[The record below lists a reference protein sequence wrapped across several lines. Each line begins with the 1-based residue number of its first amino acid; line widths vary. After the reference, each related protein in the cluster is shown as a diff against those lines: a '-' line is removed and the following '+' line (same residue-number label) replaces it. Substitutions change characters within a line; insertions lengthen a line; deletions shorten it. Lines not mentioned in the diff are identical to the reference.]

1 MSEGPISQGPIPLP
15 TLRQV
20 SRDTL
25 QEQVYRQIRE
35 ALMSGRF
42 QPGQKLTI
50 RGLAEALG
58 SSPMPVREALQ
69 RLSAENAFEVTET
82 SRLRVRMMTLE
93 RLREIRDAR
102 VALEGLLA
110 EKALQHLQ
118 ESDLQE
124 ITDLCRQMQKAADE
138 VDVSRYLW
146 TNFAF
151 HRRIYAVARAELTM
165 AAVENFWLHMG
176 PCFALV
182 APDQAHLQ
190 RSMEAHNRIVEA
202 LATGDGPGVRAAV
215 TDDIMQAADSLG
227 RLLAKKPGAAAVKGG
242 RA

>member
-1 MSEGPISQGPIPLP
+1 MTDQPTLLP

-20 SRDTL
+20 SRDTM
-25 QEQVYRQIRE
+25 QEQVYRQLRE

-58 SSPMPVREALQ
+58 SSPMPVREALH

-82 SRLRVRMMTLE
+82 SRLRVRMMTPD

-110 EKALQHLQ
+110 EKAVLHLTAL
-118 ESDLQE
+118 DLKE
-124 ITDLCRQMQKAADE
+124 INSICQQMQDAADK

-151 HRRIYAVARAELTM
+151 HRRIYAVAKADLTI

-182 APDQAHLQ
+182 APDREHLA
-190 RSMEAHNRIVEA
+190 RSMQAHNRIVDA
-202 LATGDGPGVRAAV
+202 LTARDGGAARAAV
-215 TDDIMQAADSLG
+215 TDDIMQAADSLA
-227 RLLAKKPGAAAVKGG
+227 RLLVKNGPKRSSVSGG
-242 RA
+242 KSA

>member
-1 MSEGPISQGPIPLP
+1 MTDLPILLP
-15 TLRQV
+15 AMRQV

-25 QEQVYRQIRE
+25 QDQVYRQIRE

-42 QPGQKLTI
+42 QPGHKLTI

-58 SSPMPVREALQ
+58 SSPMPVREALN

-82 SRLRVRMMTLE
+82 ARLRVPMMTPE

-110 EKALQHLQ
+110 EKAVIRINHA
-118 ESDLQE
+118 DLGRQQPAP
-124 ITDLCRQMQKAADE
+124 RGQMQTAADS
-138 VDVSRYLW
+138 VDVALYLW

-151 HRRIYAVARAELTM
+151 HRRIYAVAKAELIV
-165 AAVENFWLHMG
+165 AAVENFWLHIG

-182 APDQAHLQ
+182 APDKAHLQ

-202 LATGDGPGVRAAV
+202 LAARDGAAARAAV
-215 TDDIMQAADSLG
+215 TDDIMQAADSLT
-227 RLLAKKPGAAAVKGG
+227 RLIAKSDRSRSRVSGVKK
-242 RA
+242 A

>member
-1 MSEGPISQGPIPLP
+1 MSDAPLTFP
-15 TLRQV
+15 ALRQV
-20 SRDTL
+20 ARATL
-25 QEQVYRQIRE
+25 QDQVYRQLRE

-69 RLSAENAFEVTET
+69 RLSAENAFEVSGTA
-82 SRLRVRMMTLE
+82 RLRVPMMTAA

-110 EKALQHLQ
+110 ERCIQRLEA
-118 ESDLQE
+118 SDLTQ
-124 ITDLCRQMQKAADE
+124 IHAIYQDMQQA
-138 VDVSRYLW
+138 VDNHDVPRYLW

-151 HRRIYAVARAELTM
+151 HRRIYAVARAELIV
-165 AAVENFWLHMG
+165 AAVETFWLHMG

-182 APDQAHLQ
+182 APEAVHLA
-190 RSMEAHNRIVEA
+190 RSMEAHARIVAALEA
-202 LATGDGPGVRAAV
+202 RDGAAARAAV
-215 TDDIMQAADSLG
+215 ADDIMQAADSLG
-227 RLLAKKPGAAAVKGG
+227 RLLVQREGSKSNGG
-242 RA
+242 KRA

>member
-1 MSEGPISQGPIPLP
+1 MSEGPIPLP

-42 QPGQKLTI
+42 QPGQKVTI

-82 SRLRVRMMTLE
+82 SRLRVRMMTVE

-110 EKALQHLQ
+110 EKAVQHMQ
-118 ESDLQE
+118 PCDMQE
-124 ITDLCRQMQKAADE
+124 IAEVCRQMRKAADE

-182 APDQAHLQ
+182 APDKAHLQ
-190 RSMEAHNRIVEA
+190 RSMEAHDRIVAALEA
-202 LATGDGPGVRAAV
+202 ADGPGARAAV
-215 TDDIMQAADSLG
+215 TDDIMQAADSLA
-227 RLLAKKPGAAAVKGG
+227 RLLAKAPKAAAKGG

>member
-1 MSEGPISQGPIPLP
+1 MTEGPIRLP
-15 TLRQV
+15 SLRQV

-25 QEQVYRQIRE
+25 QDQVYRQIRE

-82 SRLRVRMMTLE
+82 SRLRVRMMTVE

-110 EKALQHLQ
+110 EKAVLLLDS
-118 ESDLQE
+118 SD
-124 ITDLCRQMQKAADE
+124 IADISDLCRQMQKAADE

-151 HRRIYAVARAELTM
+151 HRRIYGIAQAELTL

-182 APDQAHLQ
+182 APNQAHLQ
-190 RSMEAHNRIVEA
+190 RSMEAHNRIVQA
-202 LATGDGPGVRAAV
+202 LVARDGAAARAAV
-215 TDDIMQAADSLG
+215 TDDIMQAADSLT
-227 RLLAKKPGAAAVKGG
+227 RLLASSERSRSAVSAGT

>member
-1 MSEGPISQGPIPLP
+1 MTDRPILLP
-15 TLRQV
+15 AMRQV

-25 QEQVYRQIRE
+25 QDQVYRQIRE

-58 SSPMPVREALQ
+58 SSPMPVREALN

-82 SRLRVRMMTLE
+82 ARLRVPMMTPE
-93 RLREIRDAR
+93 RLREIRDVR

-110 EKALQHLQ
+110 EKAVVLINDA
-118 ESDLQE
+118 DLADISQ
-124 ITDLCRQMQKAADE
+124 LCGQMQKAADN
-138 VDVSRYLW
+138 VDVALYLW

-151 HRRIYAVARAELTM
+151 HRRIYAVAKAELIV
-165 AAVENFWLHMG
+165 AAVENFWLHIG

-182 APDQAHLQ
+182 APDRAHLQ

-202 LATGDGPGVRAAV
+202 LAARDGAAARAAV
-215 TDDIMQAADSLG
+215 TDDIMQAADSLT
-227 RLLAKKPGAAAVKGG
+227 RLIANSDRSRSRVSGVKKA
-242 RA
+242 

>member
-1 MSEGPISQGPIPLP
+1 MTDSPLLLP

-25 QEQVYRQIRE
+25 QDQVYRQIRE

-82 SRLRVRMMTLE
+82 SRLRVRLMTVE
-93 RLREIRDAR
+93 RLREIRDTR

-110 EKALQHLQ
+110 EKAVLLLQKA
-118 ESDLQE
+118 DLDE
-124 ITDLCRQMQKAADE
+124 ITDLCQQMQHAADE

-146 TNFAF
+146 NNFAF
-151 HRRIYAVARAELTM
+151 HRRIYAVAQAELTM

-182 APDQAHLQ
+182 APDKAHLQ
-190 RSMEAHNRIVEA
+190 RSMEAHTRIVEA
-202 LATGDGPGVRAAV
+202 LAARDGAGARAAV
-215 TDDIMQAADSLG
+215 TDDIMQAADSLA
-227 RLLAKKPGAAAVKGG
+227 RLLVKNDRSRSSVSGG
-242 RA
+242 KRA

>member
-1 MSEGPISQGPIPLP
+1 MTDRPILLP

-25 QEQVYRQIRE
+25 QDQVYRQIRE

-58 SSPMPVREALQ
+58 SSPMPVREALH

-82 SRLRVRMMTLE
+82 SRLRVRVMTPE

-110 EKALQHLQ
+110 EKAVALL
-118 ESDLQE
+118 SAADLAE
-124 ITDLCRQMQKAADE
+124 ITDLCEQMQAAVDA
-138 VDVSRYLW
+138 VDVPAYLW
-146 TNFAF
+146 GNFAF
-151 HRRIYAVARAELTM
+151 HRRIYAVARAELTV

-182 APDQAHLQ
+182 APDKSHLQ
-190 RSMEAHNRIVEA
+190 RSMEAHDRIVAA
-202 LATGDGPGVRAAV
+202 LAARDAAAARAAV
-215 TDDIMQAADSLG
+215 TDDIMQAADSLA
-227 RLLAKKPGAAAVKGG
+227 RLLVTNDRARSSVTGVKKA
-242 RA
+242 

>member
-1 MSEGPISQGPIPLP
+1 MSEGPIPLP

-42 QPGQKLTI
+42 QPGQKVTI

-82 SRLRVRMMTLE
+82 SRLRVRMMTVE

-110 EKALQHLQ
+110 EKAVQHMQ
-118 ESDLQE
+118 PCDMQE
-124 ITDLCRQMQKAADE
+124 IAEVCRQMRKAADE

-182 APDQAHLQ
+182 APDKAHLQ
-190 RSMEAHNRIVEA
+190 RSMEAHDRIVAALEA
-202 LATGDGPGVRAAV
+202 ADGPGARAAV
-215 TDDIMQAADSLG
+215 TDDIMQAADSLA
-227 RLLAKKPGAAAVKGG
+227 RLLAKAPKASAKGG

>member
-1 MSEGPISQGPIPLP
+1 MSEGPIPLP

-42 QPGQKLTI
+42 QPGQKVTI

-82 SRLRVRMMTLE
+82 SRLRVRMMTVE

-110 EKALQHLQ
+110 EKAVQHMQ
-118 ESDLQE
+118 PCDMQE
-124 ITDLCRQMQKAADE
+124 IAEVCRQMRKAADE

-182 APDQAHLQ
+182 APDKAHLQ
-190 RSMEAHNRIVEA
+190 RSMEAHDRIVAALEA
-202 LATGDGPGVRAAV
+202 ADGPGARAAV
-215 TDDIMQAADSLG
+215 TDDIMQAADSLA
-227 RLLAKKPGAAAVKGG
+227 RLLAKAPKTAAKGG

>member
-1 MSEGPISQGPIPLP
+1 MTDRPVLLP
-15 TLRQV
+15 ALRQV

-25 QEQVYRQIRE
+25 QDQVYRQIRE

-82 SRLRVRMMTLE
+82 SRLRVRVMTIE

-110 EKALQHLQ
+110 EKAVAHLRDA
-118 ESDLQE
+118 DLAE
-124 ITDLCRQMQKAADE
+124 ITDLCVQMQAAADK
-138 VDVSRYLW
+138 VDVPAYLW
-146 TNFAF
+146 GNFAF
-151 HRRIYAVARAELTM
+151 HRRIYAVAQAELTV

-182 APDQAHLQ
+182 APDKAHLQ
-190 RSMEAHNRIVEA
+190 RSMQAHDRIVAA
-202 LATGDGPGVRAAV
+202 LADRDAAAARAAV
-215 TDDIMQAADSLG
+215 TDDIMQAADSLA
-227 RLLAKKPGAAAVKGG
+227 RLLVNNDRARSVSGVKKA
-242 RA
+242 

>member
-1 MSEGPISQGPIPLP
+1 MTDQPILLP

-25 QEQVYRQIRE
+25 QEQVYRQLRE

-58 SSPMPVREALQ
+58 SSPMPVREALH

-82 SRLRVRMMTLE
+82 SRLRVRMMTPD

-110 EKALQHLQ
+110 EKAVLHLTPA
-118 ESDLQE
+118 DLDA
-124 ITDLCRQMQKAADE
+124 ICTLCEQMQDAADR

-151 HRRIYAVARAELTM
+151 HRRIYAVAKAELTV

-182 APDQAHLQ
+182 APDKAHLN
-190 RSMEAHNRIVEA
+190 RSMQAHNRIVDA
-202 LATGDGPGVRAAV
+202 LAARDGGAARAAV
-215 TDDIMQAADSLG
+215 IDDIMQAADSLL
-227 RLLAKKPGAAAVKGG
+227 RLLAKSDRTRSTVSGG
-242 RA
+242 KSA

>member
-1 MSEGPISQGPIPLP
+1 MSDRPIPLP

-25 QEQVYRQIRE
+25 QDQVYRQIRE

-58 SSPMPVREALQ
+58 SSPMPVREALH

-82 SRLRVRMMTLE
+82 ARLRIPMMTPK

-110 EKALQHLQ
+110 EKAVVLIQDA
-118 ESDLQE
+118 DLE
-124 ITDLCRQMQKAADE
+124 DINDLCRQMQHAADT

-151 HRRIYAVARAELTM
+151 HRRIYAVAQAELTV

-182 APDQAHLQ
+182 APDKAHLQ
-190 RSMEAHNRIVEA
+190 RSMEAHDRIVAA
-202 LATGDGPGVRAAV
+202 LVARDGAAARAAV
-215 TDDIMQAADSLG
+215 IDDIMQAADSLI
-227 RLLAKKPGAAAVKGG
+227 RLLVKSDRSQSTATGVNQ
-242 RA
+242 A

>member
-1 MSEGPISQGPIPLP
+1 MTDGPLLLP

-25 QEQVYRQIRE
+25 QDQVYRQIRE

-82 SRLRVRMMTLE
+82 SRLRVRLMTVE

-110 EKALQHLQ
+110 EKAVLLLQKA
-118 ESDLQE
+118 DLDE
-124 ITDLCRQMQKAADE
+124 ITTCA
-138 VDVSRYLW
+138 SRCNMPPMKS
-146 TNFAF
+146 TCPA
-151 HRRIYAVARAELTM
+151 TC
-165 AAVENFWLHMG
+165 G
-176 PCFALV
+176 PTSLF
-182 APDQAHLQ
+182 
-190 RSMEAHNRIVEA
+190 
-202 LATGDGPGVRAAV
+202 TGASTRWPR
-215 TDDIMQAADSLG
+215 
-227 RLLAKKPGAAAVKGG
+227 PN
-242 RA
+242 

>member
-1 MSEGPISQGPIPLP
+1 MSEGPIPLP

-82 SRLRVRMMTLE
+82 SRLRVRMMTVE

-110 EKALQHLQ
+110 EKAVQHLHKA
-118 ESDLQE
+118 DMQE
-124 ITDLCRQMQKAADE
+124 IADLCRQMQKAADE
-138 VDVSRYLW
+138 VDV
-146 TNFAF
+146 
-151 HRRIYAVARAELTM
+151 
-165 AAVENFWLHMG
+165 
-176 PCFALV
+176 
-182 APDQAHLQ
+182 
-190 RSMEAHNRIVEA
+190 
-202 LATGDGPGVRAAV
+202 
-215 TDDIMQAADSLG
+215 
-227 RLLAKKPGAAAVKGG
+227 
-242 RA
+242 

>member
-1 MSEGPISQGPIPLP
+1 MTDRPNIRP
-15 TLRQV
+15 TKSQV

-25 QEQVYRQIRE
+25 QDQIYRRIRE

-50 RGLAEALG
+50 RGLAESLG
-58 SSPMPVREALQ
+58 SSLMPVREALN

-82 SRLRVRMMTLE
+82 SRIRVRMMTPE
-93 RLREIRDAR
+93 RLSDIRDAR

-110 EKALQHLQ
+110 EKAVILLSD
-118 ESDLQE
+118 SDLE
-124 ITDLCRQMQKAADE
+124 DINHLCHQMQQAADS
-138 VDVSRYLW
+138 VDVPRYLR

-151 HRRIYAVARAELTM
+151 HRRIYAVAKADVIV

-182 APDQAHLQ
+182 APDKEHLQ

-202 LATGDGPGVRAAV
+202 LVARDGAGVRAAV
-215 TDDIMQAADSLG
+215 TDDIMQAADSLS
-227 RLLAKKPGAAAVKGG
+227 RLIVKSDHLRPSVSGENK
-242 RA
+242 A

>member
-1 MSEGPISQGPIPLP
+1 MTDRPVLLP
-15 TLRQV
+15 ALRQV

-25 QEQVYRQIRE
+25 QDQVYRQIRE

-82 SRLRVRMMTLE
+82 SRLRVRVMTIE

-110 EKALQHLQ
+110 EKAVAHLRDA
-118 ESDLQE
+118 DLAE
-124 ITDLCRQMQKAADE
+124 ITDLCVQMQAAADK
-138 VDVSRYLW
+138 VDVPAYLW
-146 TNFAF
+146 GNFAF
-151 HRRIYAVARAELTM
+151 HRRIYAVAQAELTV

-182 APDQAHLQ
+182 APDKAHLQ
-190 RSMEAHNRIVEA
+190 RSMQAHDRIVAA
-202 LATGDGPGVRAAV
+202 LAERDAAAARAAV
-215 TDDIMQAADSLG
+215 TDDIMQAADSLA
-227 RLLAKKPGAAAVKGG
+227 RLLVNNDRARSVSGVKKA
-242 RA
+242 

>member
-1 MSEGPISQGPIPLP
+1 MTDRPILLP
-15 TLRQV
+15 AMRQV

-25 QEQVYRQIRE
+25 QDQVYRQIRE

-58 SSPMPVREALQ
+58 SSPMPVREALN

-82 SRLRVRMMTLE
+82 ARLRVPMMTPE

-110 EKALQHLQ
+110 EKAVVLINDA
-118 ESDLQE
+118 DLADISQ
-124 ITDLCRQMQKAADE
+124 LCGQMQKAADN
-138 VDVSRYLW
+138 VDVALYLW

-151 HRRIYAVARAELTM
+151 HRRIYAVAKAELIV
-165 AAVENFWLHMG
+165 AAVENFWLHIG

-182 APDQAHLQ
+182 APDRAHLQ

-202 LATGDGPGVRAAV
+202 LAARDGAAARAAV
-215 TDDIMQAADSLG
+215 TDDIMQAADSLT
-227 RLLAKKPGAAAVKGG
+227 RLIANSDRSGSRVSGVKKA
-242 RA
+242 

>member
-1 MSEGPISQGPIPLP
+1 MTDGPLLLP

-25 QEQVYRQIRE
+25 QDQVYRQIRE

-82 SRLRVRMMTLE
+82 SRLRVRMMTVE

-110 EKALQHLQ
+110 EKA
-118 ESDLQE
+118 
-124 ITDLCRQMQKAADE
+124 
-138 VDVSRYLW
+138 V
-146 TNFAF
+146 
-151 HRRIYAVARAELTM
+151 
-165 AAVENFWLHMG
+165 
-176 PCFALV
+176 
-182 APDQAHLQ
+182 
-190 RSMEAHNRIVEA
+190 
-202 LATGDGPGVRAAV
+202 
-215 TDDIMQAADSLG
+215 
-227 RLLAKKPGAAAVKGG
+227 LLLKKPTSTKSPTCASKCSTPPTKSMC
-242 RA
+242 RATCGPTSPSTAGFT

>member
-1 MSEGPISQGPIPLP
+1 MTDRPVLLP
-15 TLRQV
+15 ALRQV

-25 QEQVYRQIRE
+25 QDQVYRQIRE

-82 SRLRVRMMTLE
+82 SRLRVRVMTTE

-110 EKALQHLQ
+110 EKAVAHLGDA
-118 ESDLQE
+118 DLAE
-124 ITDLCRQMQKAADE
+124 ITELCVQMQAAADK
-138 VDVSRYLW
+138 VDVPAYLW
-146 TNFAF
+146 GNFAF
-151 HRRIYAVARAELTM
+151 HRRIYAVAQAELTV

-182 APDQAHLQ
+182 APDKAHLQ
-190 RSMEAHNRIVEA
+190 RSMQAHDRIVAA
-202 LATGDGPGVRAAV
+202 LADRDAAAARAAV
-215 TDDIMQAADSLG
+215 TDDIMQAADSLA
-227 RLLAKKPGAAAVKGG
+227 RLLVNNDRARSVSGVKKA
-242 RA
+242 

>member
-1 MSEGPISQGPIPLP
+1 MTDRPILLP

-20 SRDTL
+20 SRDTM
-25 QEQVYRQIRE
+25 QEQVYRQLRE

-58 SSPMPVREALQ
+58 SSPMPVREALH

-82 SRLRVRMMTLE
+82 SRLRVRLMTPE

-110 EKALQHLQ
+110 EKAVQLLNDA
-118 ESDLQE
+118 DLDE
-124 ITDLCRQMQKAADE
+124 IQALCEQMQEAADK
-138 VDVSRYLW
+138 VDVPRYLW
-146 TNFAF
+146 INFAF
-151 HRRIYAVARAELTM
+151 HRRIYAVARAELTV

-182 APDQAHLQ
+182 APDKSHLD

-202 LATGDGPGVRAAV
+202 LAARDSAGARAAV
-215 TDDIMQAADSLG
+215 IDDIMQAADSLS
-227 RLLAKKPGAAAVKGG
+227 RLLVKRDPIRSPVSGG
-242 RA
+242 KRA

>member
-1 MSEGPISQGPIPLP
+1 MTDRPIPLP
-15 TLRQV
+15 SLRHV

-50 RGLAEALG
+50 RGLAQALG
-58 SSPMPVREALQ
+58 SSPMPVREALH

-82 SRLRVRMMTLE
+82 SRLRVPMMTPT
-93 RLREIRDAR
+93 RLREIRDTR

-110 EKALQHLQ
+110 EKAVVLIQDA
-118 ESDLQE
+118 DLVD
-124 ITDLCRQMQKAADE
+124 INALCRQMQHAADT
-138 VDVSRYLW
+138 VDVPRYLW

-151 HRRIYAVARAELTM
+151 HRRIYAVAQADLTV

-182 APDQAHLQ
+182 APDKAHLERSMQAHD
-190 RSMEAHNRIVEA
+190 RIVASLEA
-202 LATGDGPGVRAAV
+202 RDGAAARAAV
-215 TDDIMQAADSLG
+215 TDDIMQAADSLI
-227 RLLAKKPGAAAVKGG
+227 RLLVNSDRSRSCASGVKKA
-242 RA
+242 

>member
-1 MSEGPISQGPIPLP
+1 MTDRPVLLP
-15 TLRQV
+15 ALRQV

-25 QEQVYRQIRE
+25 QDQVYRQIRE

-82 SRLRVRMMTLE
+82 SRLRVRVMTTE

-110 EKALQHLQ
+110 EKAVAHLGDA
-118 ESDLQE
+118 DLAE
-124 ITDLCRQMQKAADE
+124 ITELCVQMQAAADK
-138 VDVSRYLW
+138 VDVPAYLW
-146 TNFAF
+146 GNFAF
-151 HRRIYAVARAELTM
+151 HRRIYAVAQAELTI

-182 APDQAHLQ
+182 APDKAHLQ
-190 RSMEAHNRIVEA
+190 RSMQAHDRIVAA
-202 LATGDGPGVRAAV
+202 LADRDAAAARAAV
-215 TDDIMQAADSLG
+215 TDDIMQAADSLA
-227 RLLAKKPGAAAVKGG
+227 RLLVNNDRARSVSGVKKA
-242 RA
+242 